1 MGGRVVI
8 SAKMYVKQNNL
19 SLLGLSYFPP
29 MHPPETA
36 SSPAPLR
43 FLFPPPLMVMTFLTE
58 TSSWG
63 GGGVDDDDEEEEEE
77 EEEEGRWRTFT
88 ACFST
93 SCWNVPVLFLNR

>member
-1 MGGRVVI
+1 
-8 SAKMYVKQNNL
+8 
-19 SLLGLSYFPP
+19 

-63 GGGVDDDDEEEEEE
+63 GGGVDEEEED
-77 EEEEGRWRTFT
+77 EEGRWRTFT

-93 SCWNVPVLFLNR
+93 SCWKRTCFVLRSIKKTAFGIEPASFSPS